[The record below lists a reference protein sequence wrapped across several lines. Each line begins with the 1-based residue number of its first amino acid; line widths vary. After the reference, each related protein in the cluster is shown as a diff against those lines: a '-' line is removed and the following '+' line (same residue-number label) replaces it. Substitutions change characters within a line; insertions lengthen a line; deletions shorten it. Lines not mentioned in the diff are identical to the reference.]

1 MSVDS
6 NVDSNVDFNLINTN
20 DLVKMLDTEY
30 NIYNYLTL
38 DNESGTIIIDQRLDT
53 VFKENKL
60 FGMVKET
67 IKTIK
72 LKDILE
78 KGFISIGS
86 TDIMD
91 PVNISCPHPLL
102 EGLKPKITGR
112 YMHGSRKELISKPT
126 NINFEYDFD
135 SDTEVVEDKK
145 DYFDFDE
152 TLDHDET
159 LGQADTLE
167 LNEAL
172 EQDKVLK
179 DL

>member
-6 NVDSNVDFNLINTN
+6 N

-112 YMHGSRKELISKPT
+112 YMHGSRKELISKST

-135 SDTEVVEDKK
+135 SDTEVIEEDKK
-145 DYFDFDE
+145 DYFDFD
-152 TLDHDET
+152 
-159 LGQADTLE
+159 DTCEHSDTQTHEQSEILE
-167 LNEAL
+167 LNETL